1 MKPLVKASGVKDMG
15 QAMGDG
21 VNVAGITHHIQSR
34 PTEEPDLPPTM
45 GGDLCL
51 THWISIIGTSLDL
64 AVGAWEG
71 QGGGHQVT
79 GSAAFSSH
87 QDDSPVLTLTGDRT

>member
-34 PTEEPDLPPTM
+34 PTDEPDLPPTM
-45 GGDLCL
+45 GGDLMPNPL
-51 THWISIIGTSLDL
+51 DFDHRYQPGLGRWGLGGT
-64 AVGAWEG
+64 
-71 QGGGHQVT
+71 GGGHQVT

-87 QDDSPVLTLTGDRT
+87 QDDSPVLTLTGNRT